1 MAQGASGRM
10 GGGGLAENHLKQGKQ
25 MKEVGGRGEVRSVAS
40 DFNTRPEKKKSS
52 AFNIHHTTG
61 VVASTLRVCVCV
73 SVCVVKLGRGK
84 GTGGAAKL
92 FKAVHGHP
100 LKHVISI

>member
-1 MAQGASGRM
+1 MAQGASGQM

-25 MKEVGGRGEVRSVAS
+25 MKEAGGGRCGLLPAIS
-40 DFNTRPEKKKSS
+40 TRDQKRKKSS